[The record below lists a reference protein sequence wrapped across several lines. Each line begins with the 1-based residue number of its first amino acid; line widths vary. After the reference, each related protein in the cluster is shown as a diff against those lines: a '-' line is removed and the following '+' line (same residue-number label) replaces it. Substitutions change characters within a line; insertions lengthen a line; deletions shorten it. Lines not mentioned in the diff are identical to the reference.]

1 MPPLARRL
9 PFGSGEMK
17 STIVARSA
25 TTTRPNRI
33 LVILAAA
40 WMIVSLAIGG
50 TVTAE
55 LRADAPSPVVTSATQ
70 P

>member
-1 MPPLARRL
+1 MNR
-9 PFGSGEMK
+9 
-17 STIVARSA
+17 TTVARAA
-25 TTTRPNRI
+25 TTPRPNRI

-55 LRADAPSPVVTSATQ
+55 LRADAPNPVVTSATQ